1 MMGNELLLDMAKEGE
16 MVKSSSINDSIISD
30 STDDTKLL
38 NDDKKEES
46 DQNSFNN
53 KENGESVNLGSIH
66 PA

>member
-1 MMGNELLLDMAKEGE
+1 MGNELLLDMAKDGE
-16 MVKSSSINDSIISD
+16 MIKSSAINDSIISD